1 MYPVAVWNAW
11 NPWNA
16 WKEAEINVAKRQTQV
31 IVPDW
36 IVIAILTLD
45 AGLARSG
52 SMKLQQS
59 NQEAIQQVAPFE
71 A

>member
-1 MYPVAVWNAW
+1 MLG
-11 NPWNA
+11 
-16 WKEAEINVAKRQTQV
+16 KEAEINVAKRQTQV

-59 NQEAIQQVAPFE
+59 NQEAIQQVARIALVSRSVAVLGP
-71 A
+71 AT

>member
-1 MYPVAVWNAW
+1 MLGIPGMLG
-11 NPWNA
+11 
-16 WKEAEINVAKRQTQV
+16 KEADINVAKRQTQV

>member
-1 MYPVAVWNAW
+1 MYDVSSCRL
-11 NPWNA
+11 
-16 WKEAEINVAKRQTQV
+16 ECLESLECLERKRKLMWQSV